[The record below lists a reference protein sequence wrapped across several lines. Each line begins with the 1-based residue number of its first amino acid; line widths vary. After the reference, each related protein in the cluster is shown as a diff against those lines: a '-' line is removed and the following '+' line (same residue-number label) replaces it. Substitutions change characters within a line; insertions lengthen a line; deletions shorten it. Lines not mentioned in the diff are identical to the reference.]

1 MLTCCAILHLG
12 LVISLFCFLGI
23 VFAKKN
29 SDCWALNYVF
39 ILLRFY
45 LLLGA
50 VSYPKISRLLLRFLC
65 VWEQQSGQSMCCTKI
80 PAQGSV
86 VVEGLEAEEQAQKKL

>member
-1 MLTCCAILHLG
+1 M
-12 LVISLFCFLGI
+12 
-23 VFAKKN
+23 
-29 SDCWALNYVF
+29 F